1 MLTVEVISNAVF
13 DGMIIEI
20 NEDSDQQTTCYTF
33 DRFVNNLIECSEG
46 TILQRWN
53 DVVLFRIPELD
64 RVYGVCK
71 DEYIKLVLRDH
82 VEIQAFTK
90 EEYNQFLKAVAQF
103 GETET
108 DYVN

>member
-20 NEDSDQQTTCYTF
+20 NEDADQQTTCYTF

-46 TILQRWN
+46 TVLQRWN

-71 DEYIKLVLRDH
+71 DEYVRLVLRDH
-82 VEIQAFTK
+82 VELHAFTI
-90 EEYNQFLKAVAQF
+90 EEYNDFLKKVAHF
-103 GETET
+103 GETDLE
-108 DYVN
+108 YVN

>member
-20 NEDSDQQTTCYTF
+20 NEDADQQTTCYTF

-46 TILQRWN
+46 TVLQRWN

-71 DEYIKLVLRDH
+71 DEYVRLVLRDH
-82 VEIQAFTK
+82 VELHAFTI
-90 EEYNQFLKAVAQF
+90 EEYNDFLKKVAHF
-103 GETET
+103 GETDVE
-108 DYVN
+108 YVN